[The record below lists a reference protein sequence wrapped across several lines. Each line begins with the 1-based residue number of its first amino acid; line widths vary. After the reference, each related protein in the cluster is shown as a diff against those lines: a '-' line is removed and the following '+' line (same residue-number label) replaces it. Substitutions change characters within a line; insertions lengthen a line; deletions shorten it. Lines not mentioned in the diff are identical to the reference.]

1 MVVTVKFLN
10 LDLIL
15 ISITSKT
22 IAFKMKTIILFFLI
36 IGVTTNIS
44 AQQNPQQTPS
54 NPFSYEAYGIVNYYG
69 FKWQTDPQRRNRI
82 DPERFAFEP
91 KYQLNK
97 NIAFEAD
104 IEFEHGGA
112 GATMEFDRFE
122 EFGQYE
128 QSIEKGGEVVLEK
141 LAVRITLIPEL
152 NFLVGHFYLPI
163 GFYSERYEP
172 SYFFTTN
179 VSETEAALL
188 PVAWH
193 ENGIEVYGQTGKLRY
208 QLQLING
215 LDATGFS
222 SANWIKRGYQSRFD
236 YANAENL
243 ALATNIQYRL
253 SDGFTLG
260 TSAYYGNTSGN
271 RPKPDVTIPAHV
283 FIGTLQSALDAGALH
298 IRTLALYGMLENS
311 AAISLANKG
320 LSNELGVKRTPVGSV
335 ALGAFIE
342 AGFDVFSLLTNSPI
356 ALGDSIMKQELLP
369 FIRYDY
375 YDSMFR
381 TEGDVIDN
389 PRWARKSITAG
400 INYKFHPQVVLKIQ
414 FNHRILGIS
423 RDNFEDTFSTGI
435 GFEL

>member
-1 MVVTVKFLN
+1 MLKLSV
-10 LDLIL
+10 
-15 ISITSKT
+15 
-22 IAFKMKTIILFFLI
+22 LI
-36 IGVTTNIS
+36 IIFVLSIIKLS
-44 AQQNPQQTPS
+44 AQINQQTVIS

-69 FKWQTDPQRRNRI
+69 YKWQTDPQRRNRI

-97 NIAFEAD
+97 NIAFEVD
-104 IEFEHGGA
+104 IEFEHGGT
-112 GATMEFDRFE
+112 GAAMEFDRFE

-128 QSIEKGGEVVLEK
+128 QSVEKGGEVVLEK
-141 LAVRITLIPEL
+141 LAARITIIPEL

-188 PVAWH
+188 PLAWH

-222 SANWIKRGYQSRFD
+222 SANWIKRGFQNRFD

-243 ALATNIQYRL
+243 ALATNIQYTI
-253 SDGFTLG
+253 SNGFTLG
-260 TSAYYGNTSGN
+260 ISAYYGNTVGN

-283 FIGTLQSALDAGALH
+283 FIGTLQSVLDAGALH
-298 IRTLALYGMLENS
+298 VRALAIYGTLENS

-342 AGFDVFSLLTNSPI
+342 AGFDVFSLAANPPT
-356 ALGDSIMKQELLP
+356 ALGDSIFYQQLLP

-375 YDSMFR
+375 YDSMFK
-381 TEGDVIDN
+381 TEGDIIDN
-389 PRWARKSITAG
+389 PRWERKSITAG
-400 INYKFHPQVVLKIQ
+400 VNYKFHPQVVLKLQ

-423 RDNFEDTFSTGI
+423 RNNIEDTFSTGI